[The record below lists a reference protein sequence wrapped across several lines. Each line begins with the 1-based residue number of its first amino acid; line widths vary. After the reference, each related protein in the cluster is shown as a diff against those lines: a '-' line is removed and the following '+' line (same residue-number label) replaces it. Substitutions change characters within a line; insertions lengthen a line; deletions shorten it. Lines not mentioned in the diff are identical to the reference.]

1 MILSLGTTSI
11 NDLVSQ
17 IKVPVSLTS
26 CQKLLSAAAN
36 ASVSTASGSNNIGS
50 GLISTGLMDA
60 SQVGGSN
67 SRYDSH
73 EILKNNEVFENI
85 WFEFNKHLLIFVFT

>member
-1 MILSLGTTSI
+1 MHAPTTFSGTTSI

-36 ASVSTASGSNNIGS
+36 ASVSTASGSNTIVSG
-50 GLISTGLMDA
+50 GLISTGMMD
-60 SQVGGSN
+60 GSSTTGN
-67 SRYDSH
+67 HNRYK
-73 EILKNNEVFENI
+73 EI
-85 WFEFNKHLLIFVFT
+85 

>member
-1 MILSLGTTSI
+1 MYFVIIEHSFLGTTSI

-26 CQKLLSAAAN
+26 CQKLISAAAN
-36 ASVSTASGSNNIGS
+36 ASVSTASGSNAIGGG

-60 SQVGGSN
+60 STAGGSN
-67 SRYDSH
+67 SR
-73 EILKNNEVFENI
+73 
-85 WFEFNKHLLIFVFT
+85 

>member
-1 MILSLGTTSI
+1 MVEDWHLYYILGTTSI

-36 ASVSTASGSNNIGS
+36 ASVSTASGSNNIGNG
-50 GLISTGLMDA
+50 GLISTGLIDGSSA
-60 SQVGGSN
+60 GGSN
-67 SRYDSH
+67 S
-73 EILKNNEVFENI
+73 K
-85 WFEFNKHLLIFVFT
+85 

>member
-1 MILSLGTTSI
+1 M
-11 NDLVSQ
+11 SQ

-36 ASVSTASGSNNIGS
+36 ASVSTASGSNNIGG

-67 SRYDSH
+67 SRYENH
-73 EILKNNEVFENI
+73 KLLQNNAVFDQFNI
-85 WFEFNKHLLIFVFT
+85 KFVSKLRSFNIYYNIARERH

>member
-1 MILSLGTTSI
+1 M
-11 NDLVSQ
+11 SQ

-36 ASVSTASGSNNIGS
+36 ASVSTASGSNNIGG

-67 SRYDSH
+67 SRYENH
-73 EILKNNEVFENI
+73 KLLQNNAF
-85 WFEFNKHLLIFVFT
+85 LINLIV